1 MLREILATNIY
12 AVLLIFARLGSA
24 MMLFPGLNSTT
35 VPARFRL
42 LLAVIAAFLLTPSL
56 AGHLPRMPSDLIAM
70 TLLIAGEVTVGLFF
84 GVLMQILIMP
94 VDVAGTSIG
103 FAVGLTNMFTS
114 DPVSAEQSQLLT
126 GFLNLIAISLVFVT
140 DSHHLMFRALAD
152 SYTLF
157 VPGQLLPLDDF
168 SQALWR
174 AASDGMVLGFQL
186 AAPTLVFALTFNTAL
201 ALLNRLVPQMQ
212 VFFVGMPLQ
221 ILGGLA
227 ILAFCLPPIMVWF
240 LRYFTDGLSA
250 YVIPG

>member
-1 MLREILATNIY
+1 MLREILTTNVY
-12 AVLLIFARLGSA
+12 AVLLIFARLGAA
-24 MMLFPGLNSTT
+24 MMLFPGLNSAT

-42 LLAVIAAFLLTPSL
+42 LLAVITAFLVMPSL
-56 AGHLPRMPSDLIAM
+56 VGQLPPMPTDLMAM
-70 TLLIAGEVTVGLFF
+70 ALLIVGEITVGLFF

-94 VDVAGTSIG
+94 IDVAGSSIG
-103 FAVGLTNMFTS
+103 FAVGLTNMFTA
-114 DPVSAEQSQLLT
+114 DPISSEQNQLLT
-126 GFLNLIAISLVFVT
+126 GFLNLTAISLVFVT
-140 DSHHLMFRALAD
+140 NSHHLMFRALVD
-152 SYTLF
+152 SYSLF

-174 AASDGMVLGFQL
+174 AASDGMVLGFKL

-227 ILAFCLPPIMVWF
+227 VLAFCLPAIMGLF
-240 LRYFTDGLSA
+240 LGYFTDGLSA
-250 YVIPG
+250 YVLPR